1 MDEEVE
7 VANFS
12 PGEEVEEM
20 ILYND
25 GVVPNNEF
33 PSLSVETPNEVLEKL
48 DVPKVGMSYQSL
60 EEAKSYYLEYGKQN
74 GFSTRVRSTQKRS
87 RDRNDD
93 EVTVCDMV
101 CAREGKRDKVDL
113 PMFRMSSRRTFTVR
127 EHEGFWKISKKDFQ
141 VVWFTGLTMKRKSDK
156 RVKDLTRF
164 IPLFLGCRPF
174 RLGLAMLEKMASVQ
188 QSSQSTSDGDQ
199 AQKENSLIGPL
210 SGSVLTSG

>member
-7 VANFS
+7 VTNFS

-33 PSLSVETPNEVLEKL
+33 PSLSVETPNKVLEKL
-48 DVPKVGMSYQSL
+48 VVPKVGMSYQSL

-93 EVTVCDMV
+93 EV
-101 CAREGKRDKVDL
+101 DL
-113 PMFRMSSRRTFTVR
+113 PMFRMNSRRTFAVR

-141 VVWFTGLTMKRKSDK
+141 TFSPGSGNAGRAG
-156 RVKDLTRF
+156 F
-164 IPLFLGCRPF
+164 G
-174 RLGLAMLEKMASVQ
+174 
-188 QSSQSTSDGDQ
+188 ST
-199 AQKENSLIGPL
+199 
-210 SGSVLTSG
+210 V